1 MPSSLGHLAATV
13 ELNINPFKSSARAL
27 NAQIKATTSAL
38 KAQETAIKGSGN
50 SINSMRNAYSTMQRQ
65 MQNYQAQLKRQVA
78 TYEELKGKTAST
90 AQEQEKLATRQA
102 NAANQVNKTAAN
114 IEILR
119 NKMGALAGQIATQES
134 AWTRLGSTL
143 TSVGN
148 KATSIGSKLSEI
160 GSSMTRHIT
169 TPVAVGLGY
178 GIKRLVEFDNTMNTT
193 KNLIRNGGETAKET
207 IHGVSIMTRDA
218 KTYSDKYGISQQKIA
233 EGYQDLVKRGYTSKQ
248 AIGAMN
254 SELQASIATGDDF
267 NDVTT
272 VSSQTLES
280 FGMKAND
287 TATMTKNTKEVVN
300 ELAYAADLTSTGF
313 SDLGIGMSYVG
324 STAHQAGFSLAE
336 TASAMGILSNNGLEA
351 DKAGTGL
358 RKVINSLVSAIK
370 KIDRKDSV
378 LRKLGITKNELL
390 DANGNMKSLTE
401 IMGVLHEHTKNMTKT
416 ERAAVFNSLFGTTGQ
431 QAGLILAQNT
441 KELGELTEKVKEAS
455 KIDYVGKLSK
465 ANLKS
470 AQNQLKILKER
481 IVNLSMALAKNLLPH
496 LTPVID
502 KISVMVEKF
511 GEMSPSAQKST
522 LAFIAMAA
530 SIGPLLSIFGKI
542 STGIGTLTKGF
553 GVLATGIGKI
563 AGKRAAATALTEI
576 GSAAAGSTGAISGV
590 GTASTVAAGGLGT
603 LGVALGVA
611 GVAVLGVV
619 AYHELYG
626 KKVAQNNAQIR
637 QWGTTVNQTADG
649 ALSKFKGTS
658 TGISSALTDMTVA
671 GKTSTK
677 QLSAEF
683 DKQFNQIEKT
693 AKDHMARVKQSVKG
707 LDPEVQAAAIKAA
720 KKEQKSLN
728 DSVERLKSYRTQY
741 QAILKQHHGSV
752 ASLDENQRVALLN
765 IENKMQNEML
775 NVLKISGGKRKTIL
789 AALNADY
796 KNMNQQQ
803 RDNAMATLKDTE
815 RETIASYQKQYKA
828 LVNAHN
834 KGKLSDAEY
843 HASLSALKKSEQAMI
858 DKTADAYYRAAK
870 ASGMSNEAIKTNMRE
885 AGLSY
890 DQAKKRADD
899 LAKATKNAATIMVAE
914 TGNMS
919 KSMRNAADTW
929 NNLIFDPKTGKVRT
943 NAQEEVNK
951 AIQSKDK
958 WNQIQLLEKQGKLST
973 NAEQMVTKALIE
985 SGKWNTL
992 TWKEQRAWIK
1002 SNSAET
1008 VVKALESNGKWNTLD
1023 FQTKEAIVNA
1033 KGLPQLAE
1041 AIAKHNLWNSLPTK
1055 VKELLA
1061 TDKSASAVLRNAGI
1075 NLDAYNSKGV
1085 QHKNLTGSSA
1095 DVVNATNRGNQ
1106 ALNSY
1111 NGNNPA
1117 QKIMTGAAGN
1127 VINAANS
1134 GRNAVNNYNSTNA
1147 NHKKFNATDNT
1158 SWVAYAAR
1166 GAIWEFNAIVP
1177 QTKVLTTVYKKVVRT
1192 VNEVS
1197 SWFHW
1202 ANGTDSH
1209 PGGLAM
1215 VNDQKGGTFREL
1227 ITLPGGESF
1236 IPSGRNVLLDLP
1248 KGTQVTKAS
1257 QTAKLF
1263 NHLPQYADGIG
1274 HAINTAE
1281 GLSRSVSANA
1291 ISNNSSVTNIIDNS
1305 GVEDNLQAIA
1315 GLVGRILTEVAK
1327 PKNGNQREALRT
1339 VMQSMDNLTM
1349 QRNRGRL
1356 T

>member
-1 MPSSLGHLAATV
+1 MPASLGHLAATV

-50 SINSMRNAYSTMQRQ
+50 SVNSMRNAYSTMQRQ

-143 TSVGN
+143 NNVGD
-148 KATSIGSKLSEI
+148 KIKSISSGLTKTGDWMTTRVSAPITAGLVAATKS
-160 GSSMTRHIT
+160 
-169 TPVAVGLGY
+169 AVNFNSQIQAMGPL
-178 GIKRLVEFDNTMNTT
+178 LT
-193 KNLIRNGGETAKET
+193 NGGTVTAKYKAQLDQL
-207 IHGVSIMTRDA
+207 SQA
-218 KTYSDKYGISQQKIA
+218 SLKWSKQYGISTTKIN
-233 EGYQDLVKRGYTSKQ
+233 EGMSEMIKRGYTAKQ
-248 AIGAMN
+248 ALGAMPN
-254 SELQASIATGDDF
+254 VLNAAKASGEDF
-267 NDVTT
+267 NT
-272 VSSQTLES
+272 VMNVSTSTLEQ
-280 FGMKAND
+280 FGLKSNS
-287 TATMTKNTKEVVN
+287 TAGTLKNTARVTD
-300 ELAYAADLTSTGF
+300 ALTYVANATASGF
-313 SDLGIGMSYVG
+313 SDLGEAMTYVG
-324 STAHQAGFSLAE
+324 PTAKSTGISLEE
-336 TASAMGILSNNGLEA
+336 TAAILGVMANQGIEGSV
-351 DKAGTGL
+351 AGTAL
-358 RKVINSLVSAIK
+358 RGALTRLLKPSKQNIEGFK
-370 KIDRKDSV
+370 
-378 LRKLGITKNELL
+378 KLGINVEDFKKGT
-390 DANGNMKSLTE
+390 LTMPD
-401 IMGVLHEHTKNMTKT
+401 I
-416 ERAAVFNSLFGTTGQ
+416 
-431 QAGLILAQNT
+431 
-441 KELGELTEKVKEAS
+441 
-455 KIDYVGKLSK
+455 
-465 ANLKS
+465 
-470 AQNQLKILKER
+470 
-481 IVNLSMALAKNLLPH
+481 
-496 LTPVID
+496 ID
-502 KISVMVEKF
+502 KIKKHTKGWTQEQR
-511 GEMSPSAQKST
+511 SA
-522 LAFIAMAA
+522 AIAMAFGTEAQAGMNALINAGSEELRKYTKGAEQAGGTTKKIADQLNNTDAAKFERFKA
-530 SIGPLLSIFGKI
+530 SVQALGIEVGQKLLPALMPIVEKITDWVEAFGKLDSSTQQTI
-542 STGIGTLTKGF
+542 VKLALFGAALGPVLSAVGRVGTGIGTLTKGF
-553 GVLATGIGKI
+553 GTLATGIGKI

-603 LGVALGVA
+603 LGTALGVA

-693 AKDHMARVKQSVKG
+693 AKDHMAKVKQSVKG
-707 LDPEVQAAAIKAA
+707 LDPEAQAAAINAA

-828 LVNAHN
+828 LADAHN
-834 KGKLSDAEY
+834 KGKLSDTEY

-885 AGLSY
+885 ASLSY

-899 LAKATKNAATIMVAE
+899 LAKATRNAATIMVAE

-992 TWKEQRAWIK
+992 TWKEQKAWIK

-1061 TDKSASAVLRNAGI
+1061 TDKSASAVLQNAGI

-1106 ALNSY
+1106 ALNGY

-1134 GRNAVNNYNSTNA
+1134 GRNAVDNYNGTHT
-1147 NHKKFNATDNT
+1147 NHKYFRATDNA
-1158 SWVAYAAR
+1158 SWAAYAAR
-1166 GAIWEFNAIVP
+1166 SAIWSFNAIVP
-1177 QTKVLTTVYKKVVRT
+1177 ETKVLTTVYRTVKKT

-1281 GLSRSVSANA
+1281 GLSRSVSANT
-1291 ISNNSSVTNIIDNS
+1291 ISNNNSVTNIIDNS
-1305 GVEDNLQAIA
+1305 GVEGNLQAIA

-1327 PKNGNQREALRT
+1327 PKNVNQREALRT
-1339 VMQSMDNLTM
+1339 VMQSMDNLTV
-1349 QRNRGRL
+1349 QRSRGRL

>member
-1 MPSSLGHLAATV
+1 MPASLGHLAATV

-143 TSVGN
+143 TGVGN
-148 KATSIGSKLSEI
+148 KIKSISSGLTRTGDWMTTRVSAPITAGLVAATKS
-160 GSSMTRHIT
+160 
-169 TPVAVGLGY
+169 AVNFNSQIQAMGPL
-178 GIKRLVEFDNTMNTT
+178 LT
-193 KNLIRNGGETAKET
+193 NGGTVTAKYKAQLDQL
-207 IHGVSIMTRDA
+207 SQA
-218 KTYSDKYGISQQKIA
+218 SLKWSKQYGISTTKIN
-233 EGYQDLVKRGYTSKQ
+233 EGMSEMIKRGYTAKQ
-248 AIGAMN
+248 TLGAMPN
-254 SELQASIATGDDF
+254 VLNAAKASGEDF
-267 NDVTT
+267 NT
-272 VSSQTLES
+272 VMNVSTATLEQ
-280 FGMKAND
+280 FGLKSNS
-287 TATMTKNTKEVVN
+287 TAGTLKNTARVTD
-300 ELAYAADLTSTGF
+300 ALTYVANATASGF
-313 SDLGIGMSYVG
+313 SDLGEAMTYVG
-324 STAHQAGFSLAE
+324 PTAKSTGISLEE
-336 TASAMGILSNNGLEA
+336 TAAILGVMANQGIEGSV
-351 DKAGTGL
+351 AGTAL
-358 RKVINSLVSAIK
+358 RGALTRLLKPSKQNIEGFK
-370 KIDRKDSV
+370 
-378 LRKLGITKNELL
+378 KLGINVEDFKKGT
-390 DANGNMKSLTE
+390 LTMPD
-401 IMGVLHEHTKNMTKT
+401 I
-416 ERAAVFNSLFGTTGQ
+416 
-431 QAGLILAQNT
+431 
-441 KELGELTEKVKEAS
+441 
-455 KIDYVGKLSK
+455 
-465 ANLKS
+465 
-470 AQNQLKILKER
+470 
-481 IVNLSMALAKNLLPH
+481 
-496 LTPVID
+496 ID
-502 KISVMVEKF
+502 KIKKHTKGWTQEQR
-511 GEMSPSAQKST
+511 SA
-522 LAFIAMAA
+522 AIAMAFGTEAQAGMNALINAGSGELREYTKGAEQAGGTTKKIADQLNNTDAAKFERFKA
-530 SIGPLLSIFGKI
+530 SVQALGIEVGQKLLPALMPIVEKITDWVEAFGKLDSSTQQTI
-542 STGIGTLTKGF
+542 VKLALFSAALGPVLSAVGRVGTGIGTLTKGF

-603 LGVALGVA
+603 LGTALGVA

-677 QLSAEF
+677 KLSAEF

-693 AKDHMARVKQSVKG
+693 AKDHMAKVKQSVKG
-707 LDPEVQAAAIKAA
+707 LDPEVQSAAIKAA

-828 LVNAHN
+828 IVESHK
-834 KGKLSDAEY
+834 KGEVSDAVY
-843 HASLSALKKSEQAMI
+843 HAELSALKKSEQAMI

-870 ASGMSNEAIKTNMRE
+870 ASGMSNEAIKANMRE

-914 TGNMS
+914 TSNMS

-1061 TDKSASAVLRNAGI
+1061 TDKSASAVLQQAGI
-1075 NLDAYNSKGV
+1075 NLDAYNNKGV

-1106 ALNSY
+1106 ALNGY

-1117 QKIMTGAAGN
+1117 QKIMQGSAGS

-1134 GRNAVNNYNSTNA
+1134 GRNAVNDYNSAHA
-1147 NHKKFNATDNT
+1147 NHKYFRATDNA
-1158 SWVAYAAR
+1158 SWAAYGARAAIQ
-1166 GAIWEFNAIVP
+1166 AFNAISP
-1177 QTKVLTTVYKKVVRT
+1177 ETKVLTTVYKTVKRT

-1281 GLSRSVSANA
+1281 GLSRSVSANT
-1291 ISNNSSVTNIIDNS
+1291 ISNNSNVTNIIDNS

-1339 VMQSMDNLTM
+1339 VMQGMDNLTV

>member
-1 MPSSLGHLAATV
+1 MPASLGHLAATV

-143 TSVGN
+143 TGVGN
-148 KATSIGSKLSEI
+148 KIKSISSGLTRTGDWMTTRVSAPITAGLVAATKS
-160 GSSMTRHIT
+160 
-169 TPVAVGLGY
+169 AVNFNSQIQAMGPL
-178 GIKRLVEFDNTMNTT
+178 LT
-193 KNLIRNGGETAKET
+193 NGGTVTAKYKAQLDQL
-207 IHGVSIMTRDA
+207 SQA
-218 KTYSDKYGISQQKIA
+218 SLKWSKQYGISTTKIN
-233 EGYQDLVKRGYTSKQ
+233 EGMSEMIKRGYTAKQ
-248 AIGAMN
+248 TLGAMPN
-254 SELQASIATGDDF
+254 VLNAAKASGEDF
-267 NDVTT
+267 NT
-272 VSSQTLES
+272 VMNVSTATLEQ
-280 FGMKAND
+280 FGLKSNS
-287 TATMTKNTKEVVN
+287 TAGTLKNTARVTD
-300 ELAYAADLTSTGF
+300 ALTYVANATASGF
-313 SDLGIGMSYVG
+313 SDLGEAMTYVG
-324 STAHQAGFSLAE
+324 PTAKSTGISLEE
-336 TASAMGILSNNGLEA
+336 TAAILGVMANQGIEGSV
-351 DKAGTGL
+351 AGTAL
-358 RKVINSLVSAIK
+358 RGALTRLLKPSKQNIEGFK
-370 KIDRKDSV
+370 
-378 LRKLGITKNELL
+378 KLGINVEDFKKGT
-390 DANGNMKSLTE
+390 LTMPD
-401 IMGVLHEHTKNMTKT
+401 I
-416 ERAAVFNSLFGTTGQ
+416 
-431 QAGLILAQNT
+431 
-441 KELGELTEKVKEAS
+441 
-455 KIDYVGKLSK
+455 
-465 ANLKS
+465 
-470 AQNQLKILKER
+470 
-481 IVNLSMALAKNLLPH
+481 
-496 LTPVID
+496 ID
-502 KISVMVEKF
+502 KIKKHTKGWTQEQR
-511 GEMSPSAQKST
+511 SA
-522 LAFIAMAA
+522 AIAMAFGTEAQAGMNALINAGSGELREYTKGAEQAGGTTKKIADQLNNTDAAKFERFKA
-530 SIGPLLSIFGKI
+530 SVQALGIEVGQKLLPALMPIVEKITDWVEAFGKLDSSTQQTI
-542 STGIGTLTKGF
+542 VKLALFSAALGPVLSAVGRVGTGIGTLTKGF

-637 QWGTTVNQTADG
+637 QWGTTVSQTADG

-693 AKDHMARVKQSVKG
+693 AKDHMAKVKQSVKG
-707 LDPEVQAAAIKAA
+707 LDPEVQSAAIKAA

-775 NVLKISGGKRKTIL
+775 NVLKISGGKCKTIL

-828 LVNAHN
+828 LADAHN

-870 ASGMSNEAIKTNMRE
+870 ASGMSNEAIKANMRE

-992 TWKEQRAWIK
+992 TWKEQKAWIK

-1075 NLDAYNSKGV
+1075 NLDAYNGKGV

-1095 DVVNATNRGNQ
+1095 DVVNATNRGKQ
-1106 ALNSY
+1106 ALNDY

-1117 QKIMTGAAGN
+1117 QKIMRGSAGS

-1134 GRNAVNNYNSTNA
+1134 GRNAVNDYNSAHA
-1147 NHKKFNATDNT
+1147 NHKYFRATDNA
-1158 SWVAYAAR
+1158 SWAAYGARAAIQ
-1166 GAIWEFNAIVP
+1166 AFNAISP
-1177 QTKVLTTVYKKVVRT
+1177 ETKVLTTVYKTVKRT

-1281 GLSRSVSANA
+1281 GLSRSVSANT
-1291 ISNNSSVTNIIDNS
+1291 ISNNSNVTNIIDNS

-1327 PKNGNQREALRT
+1327 PKNNNQREALRT
-1339 VMQSMDNLTM
+1339 VMQNMDNLTV

>member
-1 MPSSLGHLAATV
+1 MPASLGHLAATV
-13 ELNINPFKSSARAL
+13 ELDINPFKSSARAL

-50 SINSMRNAYSTMQRQ
+50 SINSMRNAYDTMQRQ

-90 AQEQEKLATRQA
+90 AEEQEKLATRQA

-143 TSVGN
+143 NNVGDKIKSISSGLTKTGDWMTTRVSAPITAGLVAATKSAVN
-148 KATSIGSKLSEI
+148 FNSQIQAMGPLLTNGGTVTAKYKAQLDQLSQASLKWSKQ
-160 GSSMTRHIT
+160 
-169 TPVAVGLGY
+169 Y
-178 GIKRLVEFDNTMNTT
+178 GVSTT
-193 KNLIRNGGETAKET
+193 KIN
-207 IHGVSIMTRDA
+207 
-218 KTYSDKYGISQQKIA
+218 
-233 EGYQDLVKRGYTSKQ
+233 EGMSEMIKRGYTAKQ
-248 AIGAMN
+248 TLGAMPN
-254 SELQASIATGDDF
+254 VLNAAKASGEDF
-267 NDVTT
+267 NT
-272 VSSQTLES
+272 VMNVSTSTLEQ
-280 FGMKAND
+280 FGLKSNS
-287 TATMTKNTKEVVN
+287 TAGTLKNTARVTD
-300 ELAYAADLTSTGF
+300 ALTYVANATASGF
-313 SDLGIGMSYVG
+313 SDLGEAMTYVG
-324 STAHQAGFSLAE
+324 PTAKSTGISLEE
-336 TASAMGILSNNGLEA
+336 TAAILGVMANQGIEGSV
-351 DKAGTGL
+351 AGTAL
-358 RKVINSLVSAIK
+358 RGALTRLLKPSKQNIEGFK
-370 KIDRKDSV
+370 
-378 LRKLGITKNELL
+378 KLGINVEDFKKGT
-390 DANGNMKSLTE
+390 LTMPD
-401 IMGVLHEHTKNMTKT
+401 I
-416 ERAAVFNSLFGTTGQ
+416 
-431 QAGLILAQNT
+431 
-441 KELGELTEKVKEAS
+441 
-455 KIDYVGKLSK
+455 
-465 ANLKS
+465 
-470 AQNQLKILKER
+470 
-481 IVNLSMALAKNLLPH
+481 
-496 LTPVID
+496 ID
-502 KISVMVEKF
+502 KIKKHTKGWTQEQR
-511 GEMSPSAQKST
+511 SA
-522 LAFIAMAA
+522 AIAMAFGTEAQAGMNALINAGSGELREYTKGAEQAGGTTKKIADQLNNTDAAKFERFKA
-530 SIGPLLSIFGKI
+530 SVQALGIEVGQKLLPALMPIVEKITDWVEAFGKLDSSTQQTI
-542 STGIGTLTKGF
+542 VKLALFGAALGPVLSAVGRVGTGIGTLTKGF
-553 GVLATGIGKI
+553 GTLATGIGKI
-563 AGKRAAATALTEI
+563 AGKRAAATALSEI

-603 LGVALGVA
+603 LGAALGVA

-626 KKVAQNNAQIR
+626 KKVAQNDAQIR

-677 QLSAEF
+677 KLKADF
-683 DKQFNQIEKT
+683 DKQFNQIEKI
-693 AKDHMARVKQSVKG
+693 AKDHMANVKKSVKG

-720 KKEQKSLN
+720 KKEQKSL
-728 DSVERLKSYRTQY
+728 DASVERLKSYRTQY

-796 KNMNQQQ
+796 KNMSQQQ

-828 LVNAHN
+828 LVESHK
-834 KGKLSDAEY
+834 KGEVSDAVY
-843 HASLSALKKSEQAMI
+843 HAELSALKKSEQAMI

-992 TWKEQRAWIK
+992 TWKEQKAWIK

-1023 FQTKEAIVNA
+1023 FQAKEAIVNA

-1061 TDKSASAVLRNAGI
+1061 TDKSASAVLQQAGI

-1106 ALNSY
+1106 ALNGY

-1134 GRNAVNNYNSTNA
+1134 GRNAVNNYNGTHA
-1147 NHKKFNATDNT
+1147 NHKYFRATDNT

-1236 IPSGRNVLLDLP
+1236 IPNGRNVLLDLP

-1281 GLSRSVSANA
+1281 GLSRSVSANT
-1291 ISNNSSVTNIIDNS
+1291 ISNNSNVTNVIDNS

-1327 PKNGNQREALRT
+1327 PKNSNQREALRT
-1339 VMQSMDNLTM
+1339 VMQSMDNLTV
-1349 QRNRGRL
+1349 QRSRGRL

>member
-1 MPSSLGHLAATV
+1 MPASLGHLAATV
-13 ELNINPFKSSARAL
+13 ELDINPFKSSARAL

-50 SINSMRNAYSTMQRQ
+50 SINSMRNAYDTMQRQ

-90 AQEQEKLATRQA
+90 AEEQEKLATRQA

-143 TSVGN
+143 NNVGN
-148 KATSIGSKLSEI
+148 KIKSISSGLTKTGDWMTTRVSAPITAGLVAATKS
-160 GSSMTRHIT
+160 
-169 TPVAVGLGY
+169 AVNFNSQIQAMGPL
-178 GIKRLVEFDNTMNTT
+178 LT
-193 KNLIRNGGETAKET
+193 NGGTVTAKYKAQLDQL
-207 IHGVSIMTRDA
+207 SQA
-218 KTYSDKYGISQQKIA
+218 SLKWSKQYGISTTKIN
-233 EGYQDLVKRGYTSKQ
+233 EGMSEMIKRGYTAKQ
-248 AIGAMN
+248 TLGAMPN
-254 SELQASIATGDDF
+254 VLNAAKASGEDF
-267 NDVTT
+267 NT
-272 VSSQTLES
+272 VMNVSTSTLEQ
-280 FGMKAND
+280 FGLKSNS
-287 TATMTKNTKEVVN
+287 TAGTLKNTARVT
-300 ELAYAADLTSTGF
+300 DTLTYVANATASGF
-313 SDLGIGMSYVG
+313 SDLGEAMTYVG
-324 STAHQAGFSLAE
+324 PTAKSTGISLEE
-336 TASAMGILSNNGLEA
+336 TAAILGVMANQGIEGSV
-351 DKAGTGL
+351 AGTAL
-358 RKVINSLVSAIK
+358 RGALTRLLKPSKQNIEGFK
-370 KIDRKDSV
+370 
-378 LRKLGITKNELL
+378 KLGINVEDFKKGT
-390 DANGNMKSLTE
+390 LTMPD
-401 IMGVLHEHTKNMTKT
+401 I
-416 ERAAVFNSLFGTTGQ
+416 
-431 QAGLILAQNT
+431 
-441 KELGELTEKVKEAS
+441 
-455 KIDYVGKLSK
+455 
-465 ANLKS
+465 
-470 AQNQLKILKER
+470 
-481 IVNLSMALAKNLLPH
+481 
-496 LTPVID
+496 ID
-502 KISVMVEKF
+502 KIKKHTKGWTQEQR
-511 GEMSPSAQKST
+511 SA
-522 LAFIAMAA
+522 AIAMAFGTEAQAGMNALINAGSGELRKYTKGAEQAGGTTKKIADQLNNTDAAKFERFKA
-530 SIGPLLSIFGKI
+530 SVQALGIEVGQKLLPALMPIVEKITDWVEAFGKLDS
-542 STGIGTLTKGF
+542 STQQTIVKLALFGAALGPVLSAVGRVGAGIGTLTKGF
-553 GVLATGIGKI
+553 GTLATGIGKI
-563 AGKRAAATALTEI
+563 AGKRAAATTLTEI

-603 LGVALGVA
+603 LGTALGVA

-649 ALSKFKGTS
+649 VLSKFKGTS

-683 DKQFNQIEKT
+683 DKQFSQIEKT
-693 AKDHMARVKQSVKG
+693 AKDHMAKVKQSVKG
-707 LDPEVQAAAIKAA
+707 LDPEAQAAAINAA

-828 LVNAHN
+828 LADAHN
-834 KGKLSDAEY
+834 KGKLSDTEY

-973 NAEQMVTKALIE
+973 NAEQMVAKALIE

-992 TWKEQRAWIK
+992 TWKEQKAWIK

-1061 TDKSASAVLRNAGI
+1061 TDKSASAVLQQAGI
-1075 NLDAYNSKGV
+1075 NLDAYNNKGV

-1106 ALNSY
+1106 ALNGY

-1134 GRNAVNNYNSTNA
+1134 GRNAVDSYNSTHA
-1147 NHKKFNATDNT
+1147 NHKNFNATDNA
-1158 SWVAYAAR
+1158 SWAAYAAR
-1166 GAIWEFNAIVP
+1166 SAIWSFNAIVP
-1177 QTKVLTTVYKKVVRT
+1177 ETKVLTTVYRTVKKT

-1291 ISNNSSVTNIIDNS
+1291 ISNNNSVTNIIDNS

-1339 VMQSMDNLTM
+1339 VMQSMDNLTV
-1349 QRNRGRL
+1349 QRSRGRL

>member
-1 MPSSLGHLAATV
+1 MPASLGHLAATV

-50 SINSMRNAYSTMQRQ
+50 SINSMRNAYNTMQRQ

-143 TSVGN
+143 TNVGD
-148 KATSIGSKLSEI
+148 KIKSISSGLTRTGDWMTTRVSAPITAGLVAATKS
-160 GSSMTRHIT
+160 
-169 TPVAVGLGY
+169 AVNFNSQIQAMGPL
-178 GIKRLVEFDNTMNTT
+178 LT
-193 KNLIRNGGETAKET
+193 NGGTVTAKYKAQLDQL
-207 IHGVSIMTRDA
+207 SQA
-218 KTYSDKYGISQQKIA
+218 SLKWSKQYGISTTKIN
-233 EGYQDLVKRGYTSKQ
+233 EGMSEMIKRGYTAKQ
-248 AIGAMN
+248 ALGAMPN
-254 SELQASIATGDDF
+254 VLNAAKASGEDF
-267 NDVTT
+267 NT
-272 VSSQTLES
+272 VMNVSTSTLEQ
-280 FGMKAND
+280 FGLKSNS
-287 TATMTKNTKEVVN
+287 TAGTLKNTARVTD
-300 ELAYAADLTSTGF
+300 ALTYVANATASGF
-313 SDLGIGMSYVG
+313 SDLGEAMTYVG
-324 STAHQAGFSLAE
+324 PTAKSTGISLEE
-336 TASAMGILSNNGLEA
+336 TAAILGVMANQGIEGSV
-351 DKAGTGL
+351 AGTAL
-358 RKVINSLVSAIK
+358 RSALTRLLKPSKQNIEGFK
-370 KIDRKDSV
+370 
-378 LRKLGITKNELL
+378 KLGINVEDFKKGT
-390 DANGNMKSLTE
+390 LTMPD
-401 IMGVLHEHTKNMTKT
+401 IVDKIKKHTKGWTQ
-416 ERAAVFNSLFGTTGQ
+416 EQRSAA
-431 QAGLILAQNT
+431 
-441 KELGELTEKVKEAS
+441 
-455 KIDYVGKLSK
+455 
-465 ANLKS
+465 
-470 AQNQLKILKER
+470 
-481 IVNLSMALAKNLLPH
+481 
-496 LTPVID
+496 
-502 KISVMVEKF
+502 
-511 GEMSPSAQKST
+511 
-522 LAFIAMAA
+522 IAMAFGTEAQAGMNALINAGSGELRKYTKGAEQAGGTTKKIADQLNNTDAAKFERFKA
-530 SIGPLLSIFGKI
+530 SVQALGIEVGQKLLPALMPIVEKITDWVEAFGKLDSSTQQTI
-542 STGIGTLTKGF
+542 VKLALFSAALGPVLSAVGRVGTGIGTLTKGF

-603 LGVALGVA
+603 LGIALGVA

-693 AKDHMARVKQSVKG
+693 AKDHMAKVKQSVKG
-707 LDPEVQAAAIKAA
+707 LDPEVQSAAINAA

-796 KNMNQQQ
+796 KSMNQQQ

-828 LVNAHN
+828 LADAHN

-1002 SNSAET
+1002 SNSAEM

-1075 NLDAYNSKGV
+1075 NLDAYNGKGV

-1106 ALNSY
+1106 ALNGY

-1117 QKIMTGAAGN
+1117 QKIMQGSAGS

-1134 GRNAVNNYNSTNA
+1134 GRNAVDNYNSTHA
-1147 NHKKFNATDNT
+1147 NHKYFRATDNT
-1158 SWVAYAAR
+1158 SWAAYAAR
-1166 GAIWEFNAIVP
+1166 SAIWSFNAIVP
-1177 QTKVLTTVYKKVVRT
+1177 QTKVLTTVYRTVKKT

-1281 GLSRSVSANA
+1281 GLSRSVSANT
-1291 ISNNSSVTNIIDNS
+1291 ISTNNSVTNVIDNS

-1339 VMQSMDNLTM
+1339 VMQSMDNLTA

>member
-1 MPSSLGHLAATV
+1 MPTSLGHLAATV

-143 TSVGN
+143 TNVGN
-148 KATSIGSKLSEI
+148 KIKSISSGLTRTGDWMTTRVSAPITAGLVAATKS
-160 GSSMTRHIT
+160 
-169 TPVAVGLGY
+169 AVNFNSQIQAMGPL
-178 GIKRLVEFDNTMNTT
+178 LT
-193 KNLIRNGGETAKET
+193 NGGTVTAKYKAQLDQL
-207 IHGVSIMTRDA
+207 SQA
-218 KTYSDKYGISQQKIA
+218 SLKWSKQYGISTTKIN
-233 EGYQDLVKRGYTSKQ
+233 EGMSEMIKRGYTAKQ
-248 AIGAMN
+248 ALGAMPN
-254 SELQASIATGDDF
+254 VLNAAKASGEDF
-267 NDVTT
+267 NT
-272 VSSQTLES
+272 VMNVSTSTLEQ
-280 FGMKAND
+280 FGLKSNS
-287 TATMTKNTKEVVN
+287 TAGTLKNTARVTD
-300 ELAYAADLTSTGF
+300 ALTYVANATASGF
-313 SDLGIGMSYVG
+313 SDLGEAMTYVG
-324 STAHQAGFSLAE
+324 PTAKSTGISLE
-336 TASAMGILSNNGLEA
+336 QTAAILGVMANQGIEGSV
-351 DKAGTGL
+351 AGTAL
-358 RKVINSLVSAIK
+358 RGALTRLLKPSKQNIEGFK
-370 KIDRKDSV
+370 
-378 LRKLGITKNELL
+378 KLGIKVEDFKKGT
-390 DANGNMKSLTE
+390 LTMPD
-401 IMGVLHEHTKNMTKT
+401 IIGKIKKHTKDWT
-416 ERAAVFNSLFGTTGQ
+416 EEQRSAA
-431 QAGLILAQNT
+431 
-441 KELGELTEKVKEAS
+441 
-455 KIDYVGKLSK
+455 
-465 ANLKS
+465 
-470 AQNQLKILKER
+470 
-481 IVNLSMALAKNLLPH
+481 
-496 LTPVID
+496 
-502 KISVMVEKF
+502 
-511 GEMSPSAQKST
+511 
-522 LAFIAMAA
+522 IAMAFGTEAQAGMNALINAGSKELREYTKGAEQAGGTTKKIADQLNNTDAAKFERFKA
-530 SIGPLLSIFGKI
+530 SVQALGIEVGQKLLPALMPIVEKITDWVEAFGKLDSSTQQTI
-542 STGIGTLTKGF
+542 VKLALFSAALGPVLSAVGRVGTGIGTLTKGF

-590 GTASTVAAGGLGT
+590 GTASTVAVGGLGA
-603 LGVALGVA
+603 LGTALGVA

-637 QWGTTVNQTADG
+637 QWGTTVNQTANS

-693 AKDHMARVKQSVKG
+693 AKDHMAKVKQSVKG
-707 LDPEVQAAAIKAA
+707 LDPEVQSAAIKAA

-929 NNLIFDPKTGKVRT
+929 NDLIFDPKTGKVRT

-951 AIQSKDK
+951 AIQSRDK

-992 TWKEQRAWIK
+992 TWKEQKAWIK

-1117 QKIMTGAAGN
+1117 QKIMQGSAGS

-1134 GRNAVNNYNSTNA
+1134 GRYAVDNYNSTHA
-1147 NHKKFNATDNT
+1147 NHKYFRATDNA
-1158 SWVAYAAR
+1158 SWAAYAAR
-1166 GAIWEFNAIVP
+1166 SAIWSFNAIVP
-1177 QTKVLTTVYKKVVRT
+1177 QTKVLTTVYRTVKKT

-1281 GLSRSVSANA
+1281 GLSRSVSANT
-1291 ISNNSSVTNIIDNS
+1291 ISTNNSVTNVIDNS

-1339 VMQSMDNLTM
+1339 VMQSMDNLTV

>member
-1 MPSSLGHLAATV
+1 MPASLGHLAATV

-143 TSVGN
+143 TNVGN
-148 KATSIGSKLSEI
+148 KIKSISSGLTRTGDWMTTRVSAPITAGLAAATKS
-160 GSSMTRHIT
+160 
-169 TPVAVGLGY
+169 AVNFNSQIQAMGPL
-178 GIKRLVEFDNTMNTT
+178 LT
-193 KNLIRNGGETAKET
+193 NGGTVTAKYKAQLDQL
-207 IHGVSIMTRDA
+207 SQA
-218 KTYSDKYGISQQKIA
+218 SLKWSKQYGISTTKIN
-233 EGYQDLVKRGYTSKQ
+233 EGMSEMIKRGYTAKQ
-248 AIGAMN
+248 TLGAMPN
-254 SELQASIATGDDF
+254 VLNAAKASGEDF
-267 NDVTT
+267 NT
-272 VSSQTLES
+272 VMNVSTATLEQ
-280 FGMKAND
+280 FGLKSNS
-287 TATMTKNTKEVVN
+287 TAGTLKNTARVTD
-300 ELAYAADLTSTGF
+300 ALTYVANATASGF
-313 SDLGIGMSYVG
+313 SDLGEAMTYVG
-324 STAHQAGFSLAE
+324 PTAKSTGISLEE
-336 TASAMGILSNNGLEA
+336 TAAILGVMANQGIEGSV
-351 DKAGTGL
+351 AGTAL
-358 RKVINSLVSAIK
+358 RGALTRLLKPSKQNAEGFK
-370 KIDRKDSV
+370 
-378 LRKLGITKNELL
+378 KLGINVDDFKKGT
-390 DANGNMKSLTE
+390 LTMPD
-401 IMGVLHEHTKNMTKT
+401 I
-416 ERAAVFNSLFGTTGQ
+416 
-431 QAGLILAQNT
+431 
-441 KELGELTEKVKEAS
+441 
-455 KIDYVGKLSK
+455 
-465 ANLKS
+465 
-470 AQNQLKILKER
+470 
-481 IVNLSMALAKNLLPH
+481 
-496 LTPVID
+496 ID
-502 KISVMVEKF
+502 KIKKHTKGWTQEQR
-511 GEMSPSAQKST
+511 SA
-522 LAFIAMAA
+522 AIAMAFGTEAQAGMNALVNAGSEELRKYTKGAEQAGGTTKKIADQLNNTDAAKFERFKA
-530 SIGPLLSIFGKI
+530 SVQALGIEVGQKLLPALMPIVEKITDWVEAFGKLDSSTQQTI
-542 STGIGTLTKGF
+542 VKLALFSAALGPVLSAVGRVGTGIGTLAKGF

-637 QWGTTVNQTADG
+637 QWGTTVNQTANS

-677 QLSAEF
+677 KLKADF
-683 DKQFNQIEKT
+683 DKQFNQIEKI
-693 AKDHMARVKQSVKG
+693 AKDHMANVKKSVKG

-720 KKEQKSLN
+720 KKEQKSL
-728 DSVERLKSYRTQY
+728 DASVERLKSYRTQY

-796 KNMNQQQ
+796 KNMSQQQ

-828 LVNAHN
+828 LVESHK
-834 KGKLSDAEY
+834 KGEVSDAVY
-843 HASLSALKKSEQAMI
+843 HAELSALKKSEQAMI

-914 TGNMS
+914 TSNMS

-1061 TDKSASAVLRNAGI
+1061 TDKSASAVLQKAGI
-1075 NLDAYNSKGV
+1075 NLDAYNGKGV

-1106 ALNSY
+1106 ALNGY

-1134 GRNAVNNYNSTNA
+1134 GRNAVNNYNGTHA

-1281 GLSRSVSANA
+1281 GLSRSVSANT
-1291 ISNNSSVTNIIDNS
+1291 ISNNSSVTNVIDNS

-1339 VMQSMDNLTM
+1339 VMQSMDDLTA

>member
-1 MPSSLGHLAATV
+1 MPASLGHLAATV

-143 TSVGN
+143 TNVGN
-148 KATSIGSKLSEI
+148 KIKSISSGLTRTGDWMTTRVSAPITAGLAAATKS
-160 GSSMTRHIT
+160 
-169 TPVAVGLGY
+169 AVNFNSQIQAMGPL
-178 GIKRLVEFDNTMNTT
+178 LT
-193 KNLIRNGGETAKET
+193 NGGTVTAKYKAQLDQL
-207 IHGVSIMTRDA
+207 SQA
-218 KTYSDKYGISQQKIA
+218 SLKWSKQYGISTTKIN
-233 EGYQDLVKRGYTSKQ
+233 EGMSEMIKRGYTAKQ
-248 AIGAMN
+248 TLGAMPN
-254 SELQASIATGDDF
+254 VLNAAKASGEDF
-267 NDVTT
+267 NT
-272 VSSQTLES
+272 VMNVSTATLEQ
-280 FGMKAND
+280 FGLKSNS
-287 TATMTKNTKEVVN
+287 TAGTLKNTARVTD
-300 ELAYAADLTSTGF
+300 ALTYVANATASGF
-313 SDLGIGMSYVG
+313 SDLGEAMTYVG
-324 STAHQAGFSLAE
+324 PTAKSTGISLEE
-336 TASAMGILSNNGLEA
+336 TAAILGVMANQGIEGSV
-351 DKAGTGL
+351 AGTAL
-358 RKVINSLVSAIK
+358 RGALTRLLKPSKQNIEGFK
-370 KIDRKDSV
+370 
-378 LRKLGITKNELL
+378 KLGINVEDFKKGT
-390 DANGNMKSLTE
+390 LTMPD
-401 IMGVLHEHTKNMTKT
+401 I
-416 ERAAVFNSLFGTTGQ
+416 
-431 QAGLILAQNT
+431 
-441 KELGELTEKVKEAS
+441 
-455 KIDYVGKLSK
+455 
-465 ANLKS
+465 
-470 AQNQLKILKER
+470 
-481 IVNLSMALAKNLLPH
+481 
-496 LTPVID
+496 ID
-502 KISVMVEKF
+502 KIKKHTKGWTNEQR
-511 GEMSPSAQKST
+511 SA
-522 LAFIAMAA
+522 AIAMAFGTEAQAGMNALVNAGSEELRKYTKGAEQAGGTTKKIADQLNNTDAAKFERFKA
-530 SIGPLLSIFGKI
+530 SVQALGIEVGQKLLPALMPIVEKITDWVEAFGKLDSSTQQTI
-542 STGIGTLTKGF
+542 VKLALFSAALGPVLSAVGRVGTGIGTLTKGF

-603 LGVALGVA
+603 LGAALGVA

-693 AKDHMARVKQSVKG
+693 AKDHMAKVKQSVKG
-707 LDPEVQAAAIKAA
+707 LDPEVQSAAIKAA

-728 DSVERLKSYRTQY
+728 DSVNRLKSYRTQY

-828 LVNAHN
+828 LVSAHN

-1061 TDKSASAVLRNAGI
+1061 TDKSASAVLQQAGI
-1075 NLDAYNSKGV
+1075 NLDAYNNKGV

-1106 ALNSY
+1106 ALNGY

-1134 GRNAVNNYNSTNA
+1134 GRNAVNNYNSTHA
-1147 NHKKFNATDNT
+1147 NHKYFRATDNA
-1158 SWVAYAAR
+1158 SWAAYAAR
-1166 GAIWEFNAIVP
+1166 SAIWSFNAIVP
-1177 QTKVLTTVYKKVVRT
+1177 QTKVLTTVYRTVKKT

-1281 GLSRSVSANA
+1281 GLSRSVSANT
-1291 ISNNSSVTNIIDNS
+1291 ISNNSSITNVIDNT

-1327 PKNGNQREALRT
+1327 PKNGNQREVLRT
-1339 VMQSMDNLTM
+1339 VMQNMDNLTA

>member
-1 MPSSLGHLAATV
+1 MPASLGHLAATV
-13 ELNINPFKSSARAL
+13 ELDINPFKSSARAL

-50 SINSMRNAYSTMQRQ
+50 SINSMRNAYDTMQRQ

-143 TSVGN
+143 NNVGD
-148 KATSIGSKLSEI
+148 KIKSISSGLTKTGDWMTTRVSAPITAGLVAATKS
-160 GSSMTRHIT
+160 
-169 TPVAVGLGY
+169 AVNFNSQIQAMGPL
-178 GIKRLVEFDNTMNTT
+178 LT
-193 KNLIRNGGETAKET
+193 NGGTVTAKYKAQLDQL
-207 IHGVSIMTRDA
+207 SQA
-218 KTYSDKYGISQQKIA
+218 SLKWSKQYGISTAKIN
-233 EGYQDLVKRGYTSKQ
+233 EGMSEMIKRGYTAKQ
-248 AIGAMN
+248 TLGAMPN
-254 SELQASIATGDDF
+254 VLNAAKASGEDF
-267 NDVTT
+267 NT
-272 VSSQTLES
+272 VMNVSTSTLEQ
-280 FGMKAND
+280 FGLKSNS
-287 TATMTKNTKEVVN
+287 TAGTLKNTARVTD
-300 ELAYAADLTSTGF
+300 ALTYVANATASGF
-313 SDLGIGMSYVG
+313 SDLGEAMTYVG
-324 STAHQAGFSLAE
+324 PTAKSTGISLEE
-336 TASAMGILSNNGLEA
+336 TAAILGVMANQGIEGSV
-351 DKAGTGL
+351 AGTAL
-358 RKVINSLVSAIK
+358 RGALTRLLKPSKQNIEGFK
-370 KIDRKDSV
+370 
-378 LRKLGITKNELL
+378 KLGINVEDFKKGT
-390 DANGNMKSLTE
+390 LTMPD
-401 IMGVLHEHTKNMTKT
+401 I
-416 ERAAVFNSLFGTTGQ
+416 
-431 QAGLILAQNT
+431 
-441 KELGELTEKVKEAS
+441 
-455 KIDYVGKLSK
+455 
-465 ANLKS
+465 
-470 AQNQLKILKER
+470 
-481 IVNLSMALAKNLLPH
+481 
-496 LTPVID
+496 ID
-502 KISVMVEKF
+502 KIKKHTKGWTQEQR
-511 GEMSPSAQKST
+511 SA
-522 LAFIAMAA
+522 AIAMAFGTEAQAGMNALINAGSGELREYTKGAEQAGGTTKKIADQLNNTDAAKFERFKA
-530 SIGPLLSIFGKI
+530 SVQALGIEVGQKLLPALMPIVEKITDWVEAFGKLDS
-542 STGIGTLTKGF
+542 STQQTIVKLALFGAALGPVLSAVGRVGAGIGTLTKGF
-553 GVLATGIGKI
+553 GTLATGIGKI

-590 GTASTVAAGGLGT
+590 GTASTVAVGGLGA
-603 LGVALGVA
+603 LGTALGVA

-658 TGISSALTDMTVA
+658 TGIGSALTDMTVA

-683 DKQFNQIEKT
+683 DKQFSQIEKT
-693 AKDHMARVKQSVKG
+693 AKDHMAKVKQSVKG
-707 LDPEVQAAAIKAA
+707 LDPEAQAAAINAA

-828 LVNAHN
+828 LADAHS

-943 NAQEEVNK
+943 NAQEEVDK

-992 TWKEQRAWIK
+992 TWKEQKAWIK

-1061 TDKSASAVLRNAGI
+1061 TDKSASAVLQQAGI
-1075 NLDAYNSKGV
+1075 NLDAYNNKGV

-1095 DVVNATNRGNQ
+1095 DVVNATNHGNQ
-1106 ALNSY
+1106 ALNGY

-1117 QKIMTGAAGN
+1117 QKIMQGSAGS

-1134 GRNAVNNYNSTNA
+1134 GRNAVDNYNGTHA
-1147 NHKKFNATDNT
+1147 NHKYLNATDNT
-1158 SWVAYAAR
+1158 SWVAYGAR
-1166 GAIWEFNAIVP
+1166 SAIQAFNAISP
-1177 QTKVLTTVYKKVVRT
+1177 ETKILTTVYRTVKKT

-1291 ISNNSSVTNIIDNS
+1291 ISNNNSVTNVIDNS

-1339 VMQSMDNLTM
+1339 VMQSMDNLTV

>member
-1 MPSSLGHLAATV
+1 MPASLGHLAATV
-13 ELNINPFKSSARAL
+13 ELDINPFKSSARAL

-50 SINSMRNAYSTMQRQ
+50 SINSMRNAYDTMQRQ
-65 MQNYQAQLKRQVA
+65 MQNYQAQLKRQAA

-90 AQEQEKLATRQA
+90 AEEQEKLATRQA

-143 TSVGN
+143 NNVGD
-148 KATSIGSKLSEI
+148 KIKSISSGLTKTGDWMTTRVSAPITAGLVAATKS
-160 GSSMTRHIT
+160 
-169 TPVAVGLGY
+169 AVNFNSQIQAMGPL
-178 GIKRLVEFDNTMNTT
+178 LT
-193 KNLIRNGGETAKET
+193 NGGTVTAKYKAQLDQL
-207 IHGVSIMTRDA
+207 SQA
-218 KTYSDKYGISQQKIA
+218 SLKWSKQYGISTAKIN
-233 EGYQDLVKRGYTSKQ
+233 EGMSEMIKRGYTAKQ
-248 AIGAMN
+248 TLGAMPSVLN
-254 SELQASIATGDDF
+254 ATKASGEDF
-267 NDVTT
+267 NT
-272 VSSQTLES
+272 VMNVSTSTLEQ
-280 FGMKAND
+280 FGLKSNS
-287 TATMTKNTKEVVN
+287 TAGTLKNTARVT
-300 ELAYAADLTSTGF
+300 DTLTYVANATASGF
-313 SDLGIGMSYVG
+313 SDLGEAMTYVG
-324 STAHQAGFSLAE
+324 PTAKSTGISLEE
-336 TASAMGILSNNGLEA
+336 TAAILGVMANQGIEGSV
-351 DKAGTGL
+351 AGTAL
-358 RKVINSLVSAIK
+358 RGALTRLLKPSKQNIEGFK
-370 KIDRKDSV
+370 
-378 LRKLGITKNELL
+378 KLGINVEDFKKGT
-390 DANGNMKSLTE
+390 LTMPD
-401 IMGVLHEHTKNMTKT
+401 I
-416 ERAAVFNSLFGTTGQ
+416 
-431 QAGLILAQNT
+431 
-441 KELGELTEKVKEAS
+441 
-455 KIDYVGKLSK
+455 
-465 ANLKS
+465 
-470 AQNQLKILKER
+470 
-481 IVNLSMALAKNLLPH
+481 
-496 LTPVID
+496 ID
-502 KISVMVEKF
+502 KIKKHTKGWTQEQR
-511 GEMSPSAQKST
+511 SA
-522 LAFIAMAA
+522 AIAMAFGTEAQAGMNALINAGSGELRKYTKGAEQAGGTTKKIADQLNNTDAAKFERFKA
-530 SIGPLLSIFGKI
+530 SVQALGIEVGQKLLPALMPIVEKITDWVEAFGKLDS
-542 STGIGTLTKGF
+542 STQQTIVKLALFGAALGPVLSAVGRVGAGIGTLTKGF
-553 GVLATGIGKI
+553 GTLATGIGKI
-563 AGKRAAATALTEI
+563 AGKRAAATTLTEI

-603 LGVALGVA
+603 LGTALGVA

-637 QWGTTVNQTADG
+637 QWGTTVNRTADG

-683 DKQFNQIEKT
+683 DKQFSQIEKT
-693 AKDHMARVKQSVKG
+693 AKDHMAKVKQSVKG
-707 LDPEVQAAAIKAA
+707 LDPEAQAAAINAA

-828 LVNAHN
+828 LADAHN

-870 ASGMSNEAIKTNMRE
+870 ASGMSNEAIKANMRE

-992 TWKEQRAWIK
+992 TWKEQKAWIK

-1061 TDKSASAVLRNAGI
+1061 TDKSASAVLQNAGI

-1134 GRNAVNNYNSTNA
+1134 GRNAVDNYNGTHA
-1147 NHKKFNATDNT
+1147 NHKYLNATDNT
-1158 SWVAYAAR
+1158 SWAAYAAR
-1166 GAIWEFNAIVP
+1166 SAIWSFNAIVP
-1177 QTKVLTTVYKKVVRT
+1177 ETKILTTVYRKVVRT

-1263 NHLPQYADGIG
+1263 NNLPQYADGIG

-1291 ISNNSSVTNIIDNS
+1291 ISNNSNVTNVIDNS

-1315 GLVGRILTEVAK
+1315 GLVGQILTEVAK

-1339 VMQSMDNLTM
+1339 VMQSMDNLTV

>member
-1 MPSSLGHLAATV
+1 MPASLGHLAATV
-13 ELNINPFKSSARAL
+13 ELNINPFKSSVRAL

-143 TSVGN
+143 TNV
-148 KATSIGSKLSEI
+148 GSKIKSI
-160 GSSMTRHIT
+160 SSGLTKTGDWMTTRVSAPIT
-169 TPVAVGLGY
+169 AGLVAA
-178 GIKRLVEFDNTMNTT
+178 T
-193 KNLIRNGGETAKET
+193 KSAVNFNSQIQAMGPLLTNGGTVTAKYKAQLDQL
-207 IHGVSIMTRDA
+207 SQA
-218 KTYSDKYGISQQKIA
+218 SLKWSKQYGISTTKIN
-233 EGYQDLVKRGYTSKQ
+233 EGMSEMIKRGYTAKQ
-248 AIGAMN
+248 ALGAMPN
-254 SELQASIATGDDF
+254 VLNAAKASGEDF
-267 NDVTT
+267 NT
-272 VSSQTLES
+272 VMNVSTSTLEQ
-280 FGMKAND
+280 FGLKSNS
-287 TATMTKNTKEVVN
+287 TAGTLKNTARVTD
-300 ELAYAADLTSTGF
+300 ALTYVANATASGF
-313 SDLGIGMSYVG
+313 SDLGEAMTYVG
-324 STAHQAGFSLAE
+324 PTAKSTGISLEE
-336 TASAMGILSNNGLEA
+336 TAAILGVMANQGIEGSV
-351 DKAGTGL
+351 AGTAL
-358 RKVINSLVSAIK
+358 RGALTRLLKPSKQNIEGFK
-370 KIDRKDSV
+370 
-378 LRKLGITKNELL
+378 KLGINVEDFK
-390 DANGNMKSLTE
+390 K
-401 IMGVLHEHTKNMTKT
+401 
-416 ERAAVFNSLFGTTGQ
+416 GT
-431 QAGLILAQNT
+431 
-441 KELGELTEKVKEAS
+441 
-455 KIDYVGKLSK
+455 
-465 ANLKS
+465 LKMPD
-470 AQNQLKILKER
+470 I
-481 IVNLSMALAKNLLPH
+481 
-496 LTPVID
+496 ID
-502 KISVMVEKF
+502 KIKKHTKGWTQEQR
-511 GEMSPSAQKST
+511 SA
-522 LAFIAMAA
+522 AIAMAFGTEAQAGMNALINAGSGELRKYTKGAEQAGGTTKKIADQLNNTDAAKFERFKA
-530 SIGPLLSIFGKI
+530 SVQALGIEVGQKLLPALMPIVEKITDWVEAFGKLDNSTQQTI
-542 STGIGTLTKGF
+542 VKLAIFSAALGPVLSAVGRVGTGIGTLTKGF

-603 LGVALGVA
+603 LGTALGVA

-693 AKDHMARVKQSVKG
+693 AKDHMAKVKQSVKG
-707 LDPEVQAAAIKAA
+707 LDPEVQSAAIKAA

-1061 TDKSASAVLRNAGI
+1061 TDKSASAVLKKAGI

-1117 QKIMTGAAGN
+1117 QKIMQGSAGS

-1134 GRNAVNNYNSTNA
+1134 GRNAVNNYNGTHA
-1147 NHKKFNATDNT
+1147 NHKYFRATDNT

-1215 VNDQKGGTFREL
+1215 VNDQKGGIFREL
-1227 ITLPGGESF
+1227 VTLPGGESF

-1263 NHLPQYADGIG
+1263 NHLPQYKDGIG

-1281 GLSRSVSANA
+1281 GLSRSVNANT
-1291 ISNNSSVTNIIDNS
+1291 ISNNSSVTNVIDNS

-1327 PKNGNQREALRT
+1327 PRNGNQREALRT
-1339 VMQSMDNLTM
+1339 VMQSMDNLTV

>member
-1 MPSSLGHLAATV
+1 MPASLGHLAATV

-65 MQNYQAQLKRQVA
+65 MQNYQAQLRRQVA

-143 TSVGN
+143 TNVGN
-148 KATSIGSKLSEI
+148 KIKSISSGLTRTGDWMTTRVSAPITAGLVAATKS
-160 GSSMTRHIT
+160 
-169 TPVAVGLGY
+169 AVNFNSQIQAMGPL
-178 GIKRLVEFDNTMNTT
+178 LT
-193 KNLIRNGGETAKET
+193 NGGTVTAKYKAQLDQL
-207 IHGVSIMTRDA
+207 SQA
-218 KTYSDKYGISQQKIA
+218 SLKWSKQYGISTTKIN
-233 EGYQDLVKRGYTSKQ
+233 EGMSEMIKRGYTAKQ
-248 AIGAMN
+248 TLGAMPN
-254 SELQASIATGDDF
+254 VLNAAKASGEDF
-267 NDVTT
+267 NT
-272 VSSQTLES
+272 VMNVSTATLEQ
-280 FGMKAND
+280 FGLKSNS
-287 TATMTKNTKEVVN
+287 TAGTLKNTARVTD
-300 ELAYAADLTSTGF
+300 ALTYVANATASGF
-313 SDLGIGMSYVG
+313 SDLGEAMTYVG
-324 STAHQAGFSLAE
+324 PTAKSTGISLE
-336 TASAMGILSNNGLEA
+336 QTAAILGVMANQGIEGSV
-351 DKAGTGL
+351 AGTAL
-358 RKVINSLVSAIK
+358 RGALTRLLKPSKQNIEGFK
-370 KIDRKDSV
+370 
-378 LRKLGITKNELL
+378 KLGINVEDFKKGT
-390 DANGNMKSLTE
+390 LTMPD
-401 IMGVLHEHTKNMTKT
+401 I
-416 ERAAVFNSLFGTTGQ
+416 
-431 QAGLILAQNT
+431 
-441 KELGELTEKVKEAS
+441 
-455 KIDYVGKLSK
+455 
-465 ANLKS
+465 
-470 AQNQLKILKER
+470 
-481 IVNLSMALAKNLLPH
+481 
-496 LTPVID
+496 ID
-502 KISVMVEKF
+502 KIKKHTKGWTQEQR
-511 GEMSPSAQKST
+511 SA
-522 LAFIAMAA
+522 AIAMAFGTEAQAGMNALVNAGSEELRKYTKGAEQAGGTTKKIADQLNNTDAAKFERFKA
-530 SIGPLLSIFGKI
+530 SVQALGIEVGQKLLPALMPIVEKITDWVEAFGKLDSSTQQTI
-542 STGIGTLTKGF
+542 VKLALFSAALGPVLSAVGRVGTGIGTLTKGF

-590 GTASTVAAGGLGT
+590 GTASTVAAGGLGA
-603 LGVALGVA
+603 LGTALGVA

-637 QWGTTVNQTADG
+637 QWGTTVSQTADG

-693 AKDHMARVKQSVKG
+693 AKDHMAKVKQSVKG
-707 LDPEVQAAAIKAA
+707 LDPEVQSAAIKAA

-914 TGNMS
+914 TSNMS

-1061 TDKSASAVLRNAGI
+1061 TDKSASAVLQQAGI
-1075 NLDAYNSKGV
+1075 NLDAYNGKGV

-1106 ALNSY
+1106 ALNNY

-1117 QKIMTGAAGN
+1117 QKIMQGSAGS

-1134 GRNAVNNYNSTNA
+1134 GRNAVNSYNSTNA
-1147 NHKKFNATDNT
+1147 NHKYLRATDNT

-1166 GAIWEFNAIVP
+1166 SAIWSFNAIVP
-1177 QTKVLTTVYKKVVRT
+1177 ETKVLTTVYRAVKKT

-1281 GLSRSVSANA
+1281 GLSRSVSANT
-1291 ISNNSSVTNIIDNS
+1291 ISNSSSVTNIIDNS

-1339 VMQSMDNLTM
+1339 VMQSMDNLTV

>member
-1 MPSSLGHLAATV
+1 MPASLGHLAATV

-50 SINSMRNAYSTMQRQ
+50 SVNSMRNAYSTMQRQ

-78 TYEELKGKTAST
+78 TYEELKDKTAST

-143 TSVGN
+143 NNVGD
-148 KATSIGSKLSEI
+148 KIKSISSGLTKTGDWMTTRVSAPITAGLVAATKS
-160 GSSMTRHIT
+160 
-169 TPVAVGLGY
+169 AVNFNSQIQAMGPL
-178 GIKRLVEFDNTMNTT
+178 LT
-193 KNLIRNGGETAKET
+193 NGGTVTAKYKAQLDQL
-207 IHGVSIMTRDA
+207 SQA
-218 KTYSDKYGISQQKIA
+218 SLKWSKQYGISTTKIN
-233 EGYQDLVKRGYTSKQ
+233 EGMSEMIKRGYTAKQ
-248 AIGAMN
+248 ALGAMPN
-254 SELQASIATGDDF
+254 VLNAAKASGEDF
-267 NDVTT
+267 NT
-272 VSSQTLES
+272 VMNVSTSTLEQ
-280 FGMKAND
+280 FGLKSNS
-287 TATMTKNTKEVVN
+287 TAGTLKNTARVTD
-300 ELAYAADLTSTGF
+300 ALTYVANATASGF
-313 SDLGIGMSYVG
+313 SDLGEAMTYVG
-324 STAHQAGFSLAE
+324 PTAKSTGISLEE
-336 TASAMGILSNNGLEA
+336 TAAILGVMANQGIEGSV
-351 DKAGTGL
+351 AGTAL
-358 RKVINSLVSAIK
+358 RGALTRLLKPSKQNIEGFK
-370 KIDRKDSV
+370 
-378 LRKLGITKNELL
+378 KLGINVEDFKKGT
-390 DANGNMKSLTE
+390 LTMPD
-401 IMGVLHEHTKNMTKT
+401 I
-416 ERAAVFNSLFGTTGQ
+416 
-431 QAGLILAQNT
+431 
-441 KELGELTEKVKEAS
+441 
-455 KIDYVGKLSK
+455 
-465 ANLKS
+465 
-470 AQNQLKILKER
+470 
-481 IVNLSMALAKNLLPH
+481 
-496 LTPVID
+496 ID
-502 KISVMVEKF
+502 KIKKHTKGWTQEQR
-511 GEMSPSAQKST
+511 SA
-522 LAFIAMAA
+522 AIAMAFGTEAQAGMNALINAGSEELRKYTKGAEQAGGTTKKIADQLNNTDAAKFERFKA
-530 SIGPLLSIFGKI
+530 SVQALGIEVGQKLLPALMPIVEKITDWVEAFGKLDSSTQQTI
-542 STGIGTLTKGF
+542 VKLALFGAALGPVLSAVGRVGTGIGTLTKGF
-553 GVLATGIGKI
+553 GTLATGIGKI

-603 LGVALGVA
+603 LGTALGVA

-693 AKDHMARVKQSVKG
+693 AKDHMAKVKQSVKG
-707 LDPEVQAAAIKAA
+707 LDPEAQAAAINAA

-828 LVNAHN
+828 LADAHN
-834 KGKLSDAEY
+834 KGKLSDTEY

-885 AGLSY
+885 ASLSY

-899 LAKATKNAATIMVAE
+899 LAKATRNAATIMVAE

-992 TWKEQRAWIK
+992 TWKEQKAWIK

-1061 TDKSASAVLRNAGI
+1061 TDKSASAVLQNAGI

-1106 ALNSY
+1106 ALNGY

-1134 GRNAVNNYNSTNA
+1134 GRNAVDNYNGTHT
-1147 NHKKFNATDNT
+1147 NHKYFRATDNA
-1158 SWVAYAAR
+1158 SWAAYAAR
-1166 GAIWEFNAIVP
+1166 SAIWSFNAIVP
-1177 QTKVLTTVYKKVVRT
+1177 ETKVLTTVYRTVKKT

-1281 GLSRSVSANA
+1281 GLSRSVSANT
-1291 ISNNSSVTNIIDNS
+1291 ISNNNSVTNIIDNS
-1305 GVEDNLQAIA
+1305 GVEGNLQAIA

-1339 VMQSMDNLTM
+1339 VMQSMDNLTV
-1349 QRNRGRL
+1349 QRSRGRL

>member
-1 MPSSLGHLAATV
+1 MPASLGHLAATV

-143 TSVGN
+143 TNVGN
-148 KATSIGSKLSEI
+148 KIKSISSGLTRTGDWMTTRVSAPITAGLVAATKS
-160 GSSMTRHIT
+160 
-169 TPVAVGLGY
+169 AVNFNSQIQAMGPL
-178 GIKRLVEFDNTMNTT
+178 LT
-193 KNLIRNGGETAKET
+193 NGGTVTAKYKAQLDQL
-207 IHGVSIMTRDA
+207 SQA
-218 KTYSDKYGISQQKIA
+218 SLKWSKQYGISTTKIN
-233 EGYQDLVKRGYTSKQ
+233 EGMSEMIKRGYTAKQ
-248 AIGAMN
+248 TLGAMPSVLN
-254 SELQASIATGDDF
+254 ATKASGEDF
-267 NDVTT
+267 NT
-272 VSSQTLES
+272 VMNVSTSTLEQ
-280 FGMKAND
+280 FGLKSNS
-287 TATMTKNTKEVVN
+287 TAGTLKNTARVTD
-300 ELAYAADLTSTGF
+300 ALTYVANATASGF
-313 SDLGIGMSYVG
+313 SDLGEAMTYVG
-324 STAHQAGFSLAE
+324 PTAKSTGISLE
-336 TASAMGILSNNGLEA
+336 QTAAILGVMANQGIEGSV
-351 DKAGTGL
+351 AGTAL
-358 RKVINSLVSAIK
+358 RGALTRLLKPSKQNIEGFK
-370 KIDRKDSV
+370 
-378 LRKLGITKNELL
+378 KLGINVEDFKKGT
-390 DANGNMKSLTE
+390 LTMPD
-401 IMGVLHEHTKNMTKT
+401 I
-416 ERAAVFNSLFGTTGQ
+416 
-431 QAGLILAQNT
+431 
-441 KELGELTEKVKEAS
+441 
-455 KIDYVGKLSK
+455 
-465 ANLKS
+465 
-470 AQNQLKILKER
+470 
-481 IVNLSMALAKNLLPH
+481 
-496 LTPVID
+496 ID
-502 KISVMVEKF
+502 KIKKHTKGWTQEQRS
-511 GEMSPSAQKST
+511 SA
-522 LAFIAMAA
+522 IAMAFGTEAQAGMNALINAGSDELRKYTKGAEQAGGTTKKIADQLNNTDAAKFERFKA
-530 SIGPLLSIFGKI
+530 SVQALGIEVGQKLLPALMPIVEKITDWVEAFGKLDSSTQQTI
-542 STGIGTLTKGF
+542 VKLALFSAALGPVLSAVGRVGTGIGTLTKGF

-603 LGVALGVA
+603 LGIALGVA

-693 AKDHMARVKQSVKG
+693 AKDHMAKVKQSVKG
-707 LDPEVQAAAIKAA
+707 LDPEVQSAAIKAA

-803 RDNAMATLKDTE
+803 RDNVMATLKDTE

-951 AIQSKDK
+951 AIQSKNK

-1075 NLDAYNSKGV
+1075 NLDAYNNKGV

-1106 ALNSY
+1106 ALNNY

-1117 QKIMTGAAGN
+1117 QKIMQGSAGS

-1134 GRNAVNNYNSTNA
+1134 GRNAVNSYNSTYA
-1147 NHKKFNATDNT
+1147 NHKYLRATDNT

-1166 GAIWEFNAIVP
+1166 SAIWSFNAIVP
-1177 QTKVLTTVYKKVVRT
+1177 ETKVLTTVYKTVKRT

-1227 ITLPGGESF
+1227 VTLPGGESF

-1281 GLSRSVSANA
+1281 GLSRSVSANT
-1291 ISNNSSVTNIIDNS
+1291 ISTNNSVTNVIDNS

-1327 PKNGNQREALRT
+1327 PKNSNQREALRT
-1339 VMQSMDNLTM
+1339 VMQSMDNLTA

>member
-1 MPSSLGHLAATV
+1 MPASLGHLAATV
-13 ELNINPFKSSARAL
+13 ELNINPFTSSARAL

-50 SINSMRNAYSTMQRQ
+50 SINSMRNAYDTMQRQ

-90 AQEQEKLATRQA
+90 AEEQEKLATRQA

-143 TSVGN
+143 NNVGDKIKSISSGLTKTGDWMTTRVSAPITAGLVAATKSAVN
-148 KATSIGSKLSEI
+148 FNSQIQAMGPLLTNGGTVTAKYKAQLDQLSQASLKWSKQ
-160 GSSMTRHIT
+160 
-169 TPVAVGLGY
+169 Y
-178 GIKRLVEFDNTMNTT
+178 GVSTT
-193 KNLIRNGGETAKET
+193 KIN
-207 IHGVSIMTRDA
+207 
-218 KTYSDKYGISQQKIA
+218 
-233 EGYQDLVKRGYTSKQ
+233 EGMSEMIKRGYTAKQ
-248 AIGAMN
+248 TLGAMPSVLN
-254 SELQASIATGDDF
+254 AAKASGEDF
-267 NDVTT
+267 NT
-272 VSSQTLES
+272 VMNVSTSTLEQ
-280 FGMKAND
+280 FGLKSNS
-287 TATMTKNTKEVVN
+287 TAGTLKNTARVTD
-300 ELAYAADLTSTGF
+300 ALTYVANATASGF
-313 SDLGIGMSYVG
+313 SDLGEAMTYVG
-324 STAHQAGFSLAE
+324 PTAKSTGISLEE
-336 TASAMGILSNNGLEA
+336 TAAILGVMANQGIEGSV
-351 DKAGTGL
+351 AGTAL
-358 RKVINSLVSAIK
+358 RGALTRLLKPSKQNIEGFK
-370 KIDRKDSV
+370 
-378 LRKLGITKNELL
+378 KLGINVEDFKKGT
-390 DANGNMKSLTE
+390 LTMPD
-401 IMGVLHEHTKNMTKT
+401 I
-416 ERAAVFNSLFGTTGQ
+416 
-431 QAGLILAQNT
+431 
-441 KELGELTEKVKEAS
+441 
-455 KIDYVGKLSK
+455 
-465 ANLKS
+465 
-470 AQNQLKILKER
+470 
-481 IVNLSMALAKNLLPH
+481 
-496 LTPVID
+496 ID
-502 KISVMVEKF
+502 KIKKHTKGWTQEQR
-511 GEMSPSAQKST
+511 SA
-522 LAFIAMAA
+522 AIAMAFGTEAQAGMNALINAGSGELRKYTKGAEQAGGTTKKIADQLNNTDAAKFERFKA
-530 SIGPLLSIFGKI
+530 SVQALGIEVGQKLLPALMPIVEKITDWVEAFGKLDSSTQQTI
-542 STGIGTLTKGF
+542 VKLALFGAALGPVLSAVGRVGTGIGTLTKGF
-553 GVLATGIGKI
+553 GTLATGIGKI
-563 AGKRAAATALTEI
+563 AGKRAAATTLTEI

-590 GTASTVAAGGLGT
+590 GTASTVAASGLGT
-603 LGVALGVA
+603 LGAALGVA

-637 QWGTTVNQTADG
+637 QWGTTVNQTANG

-683 DKQFNQIEKT
+683 DKQFSQIEKT
-693 AKDHMARVKQSVKG
+693 AKDHMDKVKQSVKG
-707 LDPEVQAAAIKAA
+707 LDPEAQAAAINAA

-828 LVNAHN
+828 LADAHN

-843 HASLSALKKSEQAMI
+843 HASLSALKKSEQTMI

-870 ASGMSNEAIKTNMRE
+870 ASRMSNEAIKTNMRE

-992 TWKEQRAWIK
+992 TWKEQKAWIK
-1002 SNSAET
+1002 SNSGET

-1061 TDKSASAVLRNAGI
+1061 TDKSASAVLQNAGI

-1106 ALNSY
+1106 ALNGY

-1134 GRNAVNNYNSTNA
+1134 GRNAVDNYNGTHA
-1147 NHKKFNATDNT
+1147 NHKYFNATDNA
-1158 SWVAYAAR
+1158 SWAAYAAR
-1166 GAIWEFNAIVP
+1166 SAIWSFNAIVP
-1177 QTKVLTTVYKKVVRT
+1177 ETKVLTTVYRTVKKT

-1215 VNDQKGGTFREL
+1215 VNDQKGGIFREL

-1281 GLSRSVSANA
+1281 GLSRSVSANT
-1291 ISNNSSVTNIIDNS
+1291 ISNSSNITNVIDNS

-1339 VMQSMDNLTM
+1339 VMQSMDNLTV
-1349 QRNRGRL
+1349 QRSRGRL

>member
-1 MPSSLGHLAATV
+1 MPTSLGHLAATV

-38 KAQETAIKGSGN
+38 KAQETVIKGSGN

-143 TSVGN
+143 TNVGN
-148 KATSIGSKLSEI
+148 KIKSISSGLTRTGDWMTTRVSAPITAGLVAATKS
-160 GSSMTRHIT
+160 
-169 TPVAVGLGY
+169 AVNFNSQIQAMGPL
-178 GIKRLVEFDNTMNTT
+178 LT
-193 KNLIRNGGETAKET
+193 NGGTVTAKYKAQLDQL
-207 IHGVSIMTRDA
+207 SQA
-218 KTYSDKYGISQQKIA
+218 SLKWSKQYGISTTKIN
-233 EGYQDLVKRGYTSKQ
+233 EGMSEMIKRGYTAKQ
-248 AIGAMN
+248 TLGAMPN
-254 SELQASIATGDDF
+254 VLNAAKASGEDF
-267 NDVTT
+267 NT
-272 VSSQTLES
+272 VMNVSTSTLEQ
-280 FGMKAND
+280 FGLKSNS
-287 TATMTKNTKEVVN
+287 TAGTLKNTARVTD
-300 ELAYAADLTSTGF
+300 ALTYVANATASGF
-313 SDLGIGMSYVG
+313 SDLGEAMTYVG
-324 STAHQAGFSLAE
+324 PTAKSTGISLE
-336 TASAMGILSNNGLEA
+336 QTAAILGVMANQGIEGSV
-351 DKAGTGL
+351 AGTAL
-358 RKVINSLVSAIK
+358 RGALTRLLKPSKQNIEGFK
-370 KIDRKDSV
+370 
-378 LRKLGITKNELL
+378 KLGINVKDFKKGT
-390 DANGNMKSLTE
+390 LTMPD
-401 IMGVLHEHTKNMTKT
+401 I
-416 ERAAVFNSLFGTTGQ
+416 
-431 QAGLILAQNT
+431 
-441 KELGELTEKVKEAS
+441 
-455 KIDYVGKLSK
+455 
-465 ANLKS
+465 
-470 AQNQLKILKER
+470 
-481 IVNLSMALAKNLLPH
+481 
-496 LTPVID
+496 ID
-502 KISVMVEKF
+502 KIKKHTKGWTQEQR
-511 GEMSPSAQKST
+511 SA
-522 LAFIAMAA
+522 AIAMAFGTEAQAGMNALINAGSGELRKYTKGAEQAGGTTKKIADQLNNTDAAKFERFKA
-530 SIGPLLSIFGKI
+530 SVQALGIEVGQKLLPALMPIVEKITDWVEAFGKLDSSTQQTI
-542 STGIGTLTKGF
+542 VKLAIFSAALGPVLSAVGRVGTGIGTLTKGF

-603 LGVALGVA
+603 LGAALGVA

-637 QWGTTVNQTADG
+637 QWGTTVNQTANS

-677 QLSAEF
+677 KLSAEF

-693 AKDHMARVKQSVKG
+693 AKDHIAKVKQSVKG
-707 LDPEVQAAAIKAA
+707 LDPEIQAAAIKAA

-1117 QKIMTGAAGN
+1117 QKIMQGSAGS

-1134 GRNAVNNYNSTNA
+1134 GRYAVDNYNSTHA
-1147 NHKKFNATDNT
+1147 NHKYFRATDNT
-1158 SWVAYAAR
+1158 SWSAYAAR
-1166 GAIWEFNAIVP
+1166 SAIWEFNAIVP
-1177 QTKVLTTVYKKVVRT
+1177 QTKVLTTVYKTVKRT

-1281 GLSRSVSANA
+1281 GLSRSVSANT
-1291 ISNNSSVTNIIDNS
+1291 ISNNSSVTNVIDNS
-1305 GVEDNLQAIA
+1305 GVEDNLQAIT

-1339 VMQSMDNLTM
+1339 VMQSMDNLTV

>member
-1 MPSSLGHLAATV
+1 MPASLGHLAATV

-38 KAQETAIKGSGN
+38 RAQETAIKGSGN

-65 MQNYQAQLKRQVA
+65 MQNYQAQLRRQVA

-148 KATSIGSKLSEI
+148 KIKSISSGLTRTGDWMTTRVSAPITAGLVAATKS
-160 GSSMTRHIT
+160 
-169 TPVAVGLGY
+169 AVNFNSQIQAMGPL
-178 GIKRLVEFDNTMNTT
+178 LT
-193 KNLIRNGGETAKET
+193 NGGTVTAKYKAQLDQL
-207 IHGVSIMTRDA
+207 SQA
-218 KTYSDKYGISQQKIA
+218 SLKWSKQYGISTTKIN
-233 EGYQDLVKRGYTSKQ
+233 EGMSEMIKRGYTAKQ
-248 AIGAMN
+248 TLGAMPN
-254 SELQASIATGDDF
+254 VLNAAKASGEDF
-267 NDVTT
+267 NT
-272 VSSQTLES
+272 VMNVSTSTLEQ
-280 FGMKAND
+280 FGLKSNS
-287 TATMTKNTKEVVN
+287 TAGTLKNTARVTD
-300 ELAYAADLTSTGF
+300 ALTYVANATASGF
-313 SDLGIGMSYVG
+313 SDLGEAMTYVG
-324 STAHQAGFSLAE
+324 PTAKSTGISLEE
-336 TASAMGILSNNGLEA
+336 TAAILGVMANQGIEGSV
-351 DKAGTGL
+351 AGTAL
-358 RKVINSLVSAIK
+358 RGALTRLLKPSKQNIEGFK
-370 KIDRKDSV
+370 
-378 LRKLGITKNELL
+378 KLGINVKDFKKGT
-390 DANGNMKSLTE
+390 LTMPD
-401 IMGVLHEHTKNMTKT
+401 I
-416 ERAAVFNSLFGTTGQ
+416 
-431 QAGLILAQNT
+431 
-441 KELGELTEKVKEAS
+441 
-455 KIDYVGKLSK
+455 
-465 ANLKS
+465 
-470 AQNQLKILKER
+470 
-481 IVNLSMALAKNLLPH
+481 
-496 LTPVID
+496 ID
-502 KISVMVEKF
+502 KIKKHTKGWTQEQR
-511 GEMSPSAQKST
+511 SA
-522 LAFIAMAA
+522 AIAMAFGTEAQAGMNALINAGSGELRKYTKGAEQAGGTTKKIADQLNNTDAAKFERFKA
-530 SIGPLLSIFGKI
+530 SVQALGIEVGQKLLPALMPIVEKITDWVEAFGKLDSSTQQTI
-542 STGIGTLTKGF
+542 VKLAIFSAALGPVLSAVGRVGTGIGTLTKGF

-603 LGVALGVA
+603 LGAALGVA

-693 AKDHMARVKQSVKG
+693 AKDHMAKVKQSVKG
-707 LDPEVQAAAIKAA
+707 LDPEVQSAAIKAA

-828 LVNAHN
+828 LADAHN

-992 TWKEQRAWIK
+992 TWKEQKAWIK

-1008 VVKALESNGKWNTLD
+1008 VVKALESNGRWNTLD

-1117 QKIMTGAAGN
+1117 QKIMQGSAGS

-1134 GRNAVNNYNSTNA
+1134 GRNAVDNYNSTHA
-1147 NHKKFNATDNT
+1147 NHKYFRATDNT

-1166 GAIWEFNAIVP
+1166 SAIWSFNAIVP
-1177 QTKVLTTVYKKVVRT
+1177 QTKVLTTVYRTVKKT

-1291 ISNNSSVTNIIDNS
+1291 ISSNNSVTNVIDNS

-1339 VMQSMDNLTM
+1339 VMQNMDNLTA

>member
-1 MPSSLGHLAATV
+1 MPASLGHLAATV

-143 TSVGN
+143 TNVGN
-148 KATSIGSKLSEI
+148 KIKSISSGLTRTGDWMTTRVSAPITAGLVAATKS
-160 GSSMTRHIT
+160 
-169 TPVAVGLGY
+169 AVNFNSQIQAMGPL
-178 GIKRLVEFDNTMNTT
+178 LT
-193 KNLIRNGGETAKET
+193 NGGTVTAKYKAQLDQL
-207 IHGVSIMTRDA
+207 SQA
-218 KTYSDKYGISQQKIA
+218 SLKWSKQYGISTTKIN
-233 EGYQDLVKRGYTSKQ
+233 EGMSEMIKRGYTAKQ
-248 AIGAMN
+248 TLGAMPN
-254 SELQASIATGDDF
+254 VLNAAKASGEDF
-267 NDVTT
+267 NT
-272 VSSQTLES
+272 VMNVSTATLEQ
-280 FGMKAND
+280 FGLKSNS
-287 TATMTKNTKEVVN
+287 TAGTLKNTARVTD
-300 ELAYAADLTSTGF
+300 ALTYVANATASGF
-313 SDLGIGMSYVG
+313 SDLGEAMTYVG
-324 STAHQAGFSLAE
+324 PTAKSTGISLE
-336 TASAMGILSNNGLEA
+336 QTAAILGVMANQGIEGSV
-351 DKAGTGL
+351 AGTAL
-358 RKVINSLVSAIK
+358 RGALTRLLKPSKQNIEGFK
-370 KIDRKDSV
+370 
-378 LRKLGITKNELL
+378 KLGINVEDFKKGT
-390 DANGNMKSLTE
+390 LTMPD
-401 IMGVLHEHTKNMTKT
+401 I
-416 ERAAVFNSLFGTTGQ
+416 
-431 QAGLILAQNT
+431 
-441 KELGELTEKVKEAS
+441 
-455 KIDYVGKLSK
+455 
-465 ANLKS
+465 
-470 AQNQLKILKER
+470 
-481 IVNLSMALAKNLLPH
+481 
-496 LTPVID
+496 ID
-502 KISVMVEKF
+502 KIKKHTKGWTQEQR
-511 GEMSPSAQKST
+511 SA
-522 LAFIAMAA
+522 AIAMAFGTEAQAGMNALVNAGSEELRKYTKGAEQAGGTTKKIADQLNNTDAAKFERFKA
-530 SIGPLLSIFGKI
+530 SVQALGIEVGQKLLPALMPIVEKVTDWVEAFGKLDSSTQQTI
-542 STGIGTLTKGF
+542 VKLALFSAALGPVLSAVGRVGTGIGTLTKGF

-603 LGVALGVA
+603 LGAALGVA

-693 AKDHMARVKQSVKG
+693 AKDHIAKVKQSVKG
-707 LDPEVQAAAIKAA
+707 LDPEVQSAAIKAA

-890 DQAKKRADD
+890 DQAKKRADE

-914 TGNMS
+914 TSNMS
-919 KSMRNAADTW
+919 KSMCNAADTW

-951 AIQSKDK
+951 AVQSKNK

-1061 TDKSASAVLRNAGI
+1061 TDKSASAVLQQAGI
-1075 NLDAYNSKGV
+1075 NLDAYNGKGV

-1106 ALNSY
+1106 ALNNY

-1117 QKIMTGAAGN
+1117 QKIMQGSAGS

-1134 GRNAVNNYNSTNA
+1134 GRNAVGNYNSTHA
-1147 NHKKFNATDNT
+1147 DHKYFRATDNT
-1158 SWVAYAAR
+1158 SWAAYAAR
-1166 GAIWEFNAIVP
+1166 NAIWSFNAIVP
-1177 QTKVLTTVYKKVVRT
+1177 QTKVLTTVYRTVKRT

-1202 ANGTDSH
+1202 ANGTNSH

-1281 GLSRSVSANA
+1281 GLSRSVSANT
-1291 ISNNSSVTNIIDNS
+1291 ISNNSSVTNVIDNS
-1305 GVEDNLQAIA
+1305 GVEDNLQSIA

-1339 VMQSMDNLTM
+1339 VMQGMDNLTL

>member
-1 MPSSLGHLAATV
+1 MPASLGHLAATV

-65 MQNYQAQLKRQVA
+65 MQNYQAQLRRQVA

-143 TSVGN
+143 TNVGN
-148 KATSIGSKLSEI
+148 KIKSISSGLTRTGDWMTTRVSAPITAGLVAATKS
-160 GSSMTRHIT
+160 
-169 TPVAVGLGY
+169 AVNFNSQIQAMGPL
-178 GIKRLVEFDNTMNTT
+178 LT
-193 KNLIRNGGETAKET
+193 NGGTVTAKYKAQLDQL
-207 IHGVSIMTRDA
+207 SQA
-218 KTYSDKYGISQQKIA
+218 SLKWSKQYGISTTKIN
-233 EGYQDLVKRGYTSKQ
+233 EGMSEMIKRGYTAKQ
-248 AIGAMN
+248 TLGAMPN
-254 SELQASIATGDDF
+254 VLNAAKASGEDF
-267 NDVTT
+267 NT
-272 VSSQTLES
+272 VMNVSTSTLEQ
-280 FGMKAND
+280 FGLKSNS
-287 TATMTKNTKEVVN
+287 TAGTLKNTARVTD
-300 ELAYAADLTSTGF
+300 ALTYVANATASGF
-313 SDLGIGMSYVG
+313 SDLGEAMTYVG
-324 STAHQAGFSLAE
+324 PTAKSTGISLE
-336 TASAMGILSNNGLEA
+336 QTAAILGVMANQGIEGSV
-351 DKAGTGL
+351 AGTAL
-358 RKVINSLVSAIK
+358 RGALTRLLKPSKQNIEGFK
-370 KIDRKDSV
+370 
-378 LRKLGITKNELL
+378 KLGINVEDFKKGT
-390 DANGNMKSLTE
+390 LTMPD
-401 IMGVLHEHTKNMTKT
+401 I
-416 ERAAVFNSLFGTTGQ
+416 
-431 QAGLILAQNT
+431 
-441 KELGELTEKVKEAS
+441 
-455 KIDYVGKLSK
+455 
-465 ANLKS
+465 
-470 AQNQLKILKER
+470 
-481 IVNLSMALAKNLLPH
+481 
-496 LTPVID
+496 ID
-502 KISVMVEKF
+502 KIKKHTKGWTQEQR
-511 GEMSPSAQKST
+511 SA
-522 LAFIAMAA
+522 AIAMAFGTEAQAGMNALINAGSGELRKYTKGAEQAGGTTKKIADQLNNTDAAKFERFKA
-530 SIGPLLSIFGKI
+530 SVQALGIEVGQKLLPALMPIVEKITDWVEAFGKLDNSTQQTI
-542 STGIGTLTKGF
+542 VKLALFSAALGPVLSAVGRVGTGIGTLTKGF

-603 LGVALGVA
+603 LGTALGVA
-611 GVAVLGVV
+611 SVAVLGVV

-637 QWGTTVNQTADG
+637 QWGTTVNQTANS
-649 ALSKFKGTS
+649 ALSKIKGTS
-658 TGISSALTDMTVA
+658 TGISSALTDITVA

-693 AKDHMARVKQSVKG
+693 AKNHMAKVKQSVKG

-858 DKTADAYYRAAK
+858 NKTADAYYRAAK

-914 TGNMS
+914 TGSMS

-1075 NLDAYNSKGV
+1075 NLDAYNNKGV

-1117 QKIMTGAAGN
+1117 QKIMQGSAGS

-1134 GRNAVNNYNSTNA
+1134 GRNAVNSYNSTYA
-1147 NHKKFNATDNT
+1147 NHKYLRATDNA
-1158 SWVAYAAR
+1158 SWAAYAAR
-1166 GAIWEFNAIVP
+1166 SAIWSFNAIVP
-1177 QTKVLTTVYKKVVRT
+1177 QTKVLTTVYRTVKRT

-1236 IPSGRNVLLDLP
+1236 IPNGRNVLLDLP

-1263 NHLPQYADGIG
+1263 NHLPQYKDGIG

-1281 GLSRSVSANA
+1281 GLSRSISANT
-1291 ISNNSSVTNIIDNS
+1291 ISTNNSVTNVIDNS

-1339 VMQSMDNLTM
+1339 VMQNMDNLTA

>member
-1 MPSSLGHLAATV
+1 MPASLGHLAATV

-143 TSVGN
+143 TNVGN
-148 KATSIGSKLSEI
+148 KIKSISGGLTKTGDWMTTRVSAPITAGLVAATKS
-160 GSSMTRHIT
+160 
-169 TPVAVGLGY
+169 AVNFNSQIQAMGPL
-178 GIKRLVEFDNTMNTT
+178 LT
-193 KNLIRNGGETAKET
+193 NGGTVTAKYKAQLDQL
-207 IHGVSIMTRDA
+207 SQA
-218 KTYSDKYGISQQKIA
+218 SLKWSKQYGISTTKIN
-233 EGYQDLVKRGYTSKQ
+233 EGMSEMIKRGYTAKQ
-248 AIGAMN
+248 ALGAMPSVLN
-254 SELQASIATGDDF
+254 ATKASGEDF
-267 NDVTT
+267 NT
-272 VSSQTLES
+272 VMNVSTSTLEQ
-280 FGMKAND
+280 FGLKSNS
-287 TATMTKNTKEVVN
+287 TAGTLKNTARVTD
-300 ELAYAADLTSTGF
+300 ALTYVANATASGF
-313 SDLGIGMSYVG
+313 SDLGEAMTYVG
-324 STAHQAGFSLAE
+324 PTAKSTGISLEE
-336 TASAMGILSNNGLEA
+336 TAAILGVMANQGIEGSV
-351 DKAGTGL
+351 AGTAL
-358 RKVINSLVSAIK
+358 RGALTRLLKPSKQNIEGFK
-370 KIDRKDSV
+370 
-378 LRKLGITKNELL
+378 KLGINVEDFKKGT
-390 DANGNMKSLTE
+390 LTMPD
-401 IMGVLHEHTKNMTKT
+401 I
-416 ERAAVFNSLFGTTGQ
+416 
-431 QAGLILAQNT
+431 
-441 KELGELTEKVKEAS
+441 
-455 KIDYVGKLSK
+455 
-465 ANLKS
+465 
-470 AQNQLKILKER
+470 
-481 IVNLSMALAKNLLPH
+481 
-496 LTPVID
+496 ID
-502 KISVMVEKF
+502 KIKKHTKGWTQEQR
-511 GEMSPSAQKST
+511 SA
-522 LAFIAMAA
+522 AIAMAFGTEAQAGMNALINAGSDELRKYTKGAEQAGGTTKKIADQLNNTDAAKFERFKA
-530 SIGPLLSIFGKI
+530 SVQALGIEVGQKLLPALMPIVEKITDWVEAFGKLDSSTQQTI
-542 STGIGTLTKGF
+542 VKLALFGAALGPVLSAVGRVGTGIGTLTKGF
-553 GVLATGIGKI
+553 GTLATGIGKI

-603 LGVALGVA
+603 LGAALGVA

-637 QWGTTVNQTADG
+637 QWGTTVNQTANG

-693 AKDHMARVKQSVKG
+693 AKDHMAKVKQSVKG
-707 LDPEVQAAAIKAA
+707 LDPEVQSAAIKAA

-803 RDNAMATLKDTE
+803 RDNVMATLKDTE

-828 LVNAHN
+828 LKSAHD

-929 NNLIFDPKTGKVRT
+929 NSLVFDPKTGKVRT

-992 TWKEQRAWIK
+992 TWKEQKAWIK

-1061 TDKSASAVLRNAGI
+1061 TDKSASAVLRKAGI
-1075 NLDAYNSKGV
+1075 NLDAYNNKGV

-1095 DVVNATNRGNQ
+1095 DVVSATNRGNQ

-1117 QKIMTGAAGN
+1117 QKIMQGSAGS

-1134 GRNAVNNYNSTNA
+1134 GRNAVGNYNSTHA
-1147 NHKKFNATDNT
+1147 NHKYFRATDNT
-1158 SWVAYAAR
+1158 SWAAYAAR
-1166 GAIWEFNAIVP
+1166 SAIWSFNAIVP
-1177 QTKVLTTVYKKVVRT
+1177 QTKVLTTVYRTVKKT

-1281 GLSRSVSANA
+1281 GLSRSVSANT
-1291 ISNNSSVTNIIDNS
+1291 ISNNSSVTNVIDNS

-1327 PKNGNQREALRT
+1327 PRNGNQREALRT
-1339 VMQSMDNLTM
+1339 VMQSMDNLTV

>member
-1 MPSSLGHLAATV
+1 MPASLGHLAATV

-143 TSVGN
+143 TNVGN
-148 KATSIGSKLSEI
+148 KIKSISSGLTRTGDWMTTRVSAPITAGLVAATKS
-160 GSSMTRHIT
+160 
-169 TPVAVGLGY
+169 AVSFNSQIQAMGPL
-178 GIKRLVEFDNTMNTT
+178 LT
-193 KNLIRNGGETAKET
+193 NGGTVTAKYKAQLDQL
-207 IHGVSIMTRDA
+207 SQA
-218 KTYSDKYGISQQKIA
+218 SLKWSKQYGISTTKIN
-233 EGYQDLVKRGYTSKQ
+233 EGMSEMIKRGYTAKQ
-248 AIGAMN
+248 TLGAMPN
-254 SELQASIATGDDF
+254 VLNAAKASGEDF
-267 NDVTT
+267 NT
-272 VSSQTLES
+272 VMNVSTSTLEQ
-280 FGMKAND
+280 FGLKSNS
-287 TATMTKNTKEVVN
+287 TAGTLKNTARVTD
-300 ELAYAADLTSTGF
+300 ALTYVANATASGF
-313 SDLGIGMSYVG
+313 SDLGEAMTYVG
-324 STAHQAGFSLAE
+324 PTAKSTGISLE
-336 TASAMGILSNNGLEA
+336 QTAAILGVMANQGIEGSV
-351 DKAGTGL
+351 AGTAL
-358 RKVINSLVSAIK
+358 RGALTRLLKPSKQNIEGFK
-370 KIDRKDSV
+370 
-378 LRKLGITKNELL
+378 KLGINVEDFKKGT
-390 DANGNMKSLTE
+390 LTMPD
-401 IMGVLHEHTKNMTKT
+401 I
-416 ERAAVFNSLFGTTGQ
+416 
-431 QAGLILAQNT
+431 
-441 KELGELTEKVKEAS
+441 
-455 KIDYVGKLSK
+455 
-465 ANLKS
+465 
-470 AQNQLKILKER
+470 
-481 IVNLSMALAKNLLPH
+481 
-496 LTPVID
+496 ID
-502 KISVMVEKF
+502 KIKKHTKGWTQEQR
-511 GEMSPSAQKST
+511 SA
-522 LAFIAMAA
+522 AIAMAFGTEAQAGMNALVNAGSEELRKYTKGAEQAGGTTKKIADQLNNTDAAKFERFKA
-530 SIGPLLSIFGKI
+530 SVQALGIEVGQKLLPALMPIVEKVTDWVEAFGKLDSSTQQTI
-542 STGIGTLTKGF
+542 VKLALFSAALGPVLSAVGRVGTGIGTLTKGF

-603 LGVALGVA
+603 LGAALGVA

-693 AKDHMARVKQSVKG
+693 AKDHIAKVKQSVKG
-707 LDPEVQAAAIKAA
+707 LDPEVQSAAIKAA
-720 KKEQKSLN
+720 KKEQKSL
-728 DSVERLKSYRTQY
+728 DGSVERLKSYRTQY

-828 LVNAHN
+828 LADAHN

-914 TGNMS
+914 TGNMG

-992 TWKEQRAWIK
+992 TWKEQKAWIK

-1061 TDKSASAVLRNAGI
+1061 TDKSASAVLQKAGI
-1075 NLDAYNSKGV
+1075 NLDAYNGKGV

-1117 QKIMTGAAGN
+1117 QKIMQGSAGS

-1134 GRNAVNNYNSTNA
+1134 GRNAVDNYNSTHA
-1147 NHKKFNATDNT
+1147 SHKYFRATDNA
-1158 SWVAYAAR
+1158 SWAAYAAR
-1166 GAIWEFNAIVP
+1166 SAIWSFNAIVP
-1177 QTKVLTTVYKKVVRT
+1177 QTKVLTTVYRTVKKT

-1281 GLSRSVSANA
+1281 GLSRSVSANT
-1291 ISNNSSVTNIIDNS
+1291 ISNNSNVTNVIDNT

-1339 VMQSMDNLTM
+1339 VMQSMDNLTV